1 MSAGALVPRFPRGV
15 RLQFDKAR
23 GRWLVLAPETVLTPD
38 ETAVEVLRLID
49 GQRNIGAIGA
59 VLAEAFDAP
68 VEEIEADV
76 AALVADLTRQGY
88 LET

>member
-1 MSAGALVPRFPRGV
+1 MTGSVAVPRFPRGV
-15 RLQFDKAR
+15 RLQFDRAR
-23 GRWLVLAPETVLTPD
+23 HRWLVLAPETVLTPD

-49 GQRNIGAIGA
+49 GTRDIGAIA
-59 VLAEAFDAP
+59 AALADSFDAP

-76 AALVADLTRQGY
+76 AALVADLARQGY